1 VPGRD
6 GGPDAAPKLGL
17 ASVGGLGPAKPSSS
31 DSGMPGVDAREPAT
45 PIGGGS
51 DDERGLEVGGRSA
64 PAPGGPIGGVGAAL
78 PEALR
83 APPPGGPARGGGGV
97 AAGLPVSAAPPFLFT
112 HLPRSVS

>member
-1 VPGRD
+1 MPGRD

-17 ASVGGLGPAKPSSS
+17 ASTGGLGPAAKPSSS
-31 DSGMPGVDAREPAT
+31 DSGIPGVEARDAAP
-45 PIGGGS
+45 PIGGGI
-51 DDERGLEVGGRSA
+51 DEERGLDVGGRR
-64 PAPGGPIGGVGAAL
+64 PPGGPIGGVGAP

-83 APPPGGPARGGGGV
+83 AAPPGGPARGGGGV